1 MSGLL
6 VSYLLNMP
14 YLLPPSQPAPVVQR
28 SLSPEENSTPGLPFL
43 TGTAKF
49 SPQELEQLAV
59 QVRLASSAI
68 QASSTAALLGP
79 PLEIAPQWQQPA
91 RPTTSVGT
99 TGVSSSNPPITPP
112 LPRVADSRSLPAPI
126 SQREQGQDVTQSEQ
140 AQLRQNDSM
149 EAPIALNAKGD
160 RLPPVHQALTSLGN
174 SLIASGLDQLRLA
187 SRLPLAPQPSSDSK
201 PQPPQLTAKLLKSVA
216 QTPAAPTNAPEDTGE
231 EPIELNA
238 DRQEF
243 NEQQQTF
250 TAAGN
255 VIMRFRGAVLQT
267 NQLRVNL
274 RSRVAVAEGNISLTR
289 GQQVLQG
296 ERLEYSFAENRGSFQ
311 GARGTIN
318 IPTAARDISPN
329 LPTDVSAGSE
339 SFAERTQRQTLQV
352 QLTDAVQK
360 LRFEAERIEFDA
372 GGWQAQNIRIT
383 NDPFSP
389 PELEVRADKA
399 ALVQVS
405 PQEDRVTTSRPRIV
419 LDNGLSLPIL
429 KSQVAID
436 RQGRDPLKSAL
447 PRIGF
452 DLNERGGLF
461 ISRNFEFGP
470 AEQTGLSVAPQFL
483 VGRAFDTGNFNI
495 VDPDLY
501 GLSLRL
507 RSVLGPGQL
516 LTGFARLNSLE
527 PSQLADNSRARLT
540 LRQPVG
546 THTLTL
552 ESAYRD
558 RVFNGSLGEQT
569 IQSSLGAI
577 LASPVIPLGQTGLNL
592 SYQVGTQY
600 FTANTDPLGLSNT
613 DSLGRLQASA
623 ALNRGFNLWQGQA
636 LPATATGGLKYTPAP
651 VVPYLQLLAGVTG
664 VLNAYTNGDSQQTLT
679 GTVGVQGQIGHF
691 SRRFLDYTG
700 FNISYSQV
708 GLSGL
713 SPFLFDRVSDRKV
726 LSVGV
731 LQQVYGPVRVGVQ
744 AALNLDTGKAFDT
757 DYILD
762 YSRRTYGFTL
772 RYSPSREIAS
782 FNFRLSGFN
791 WTGDAEPFDA
801 EIRSVRNG
809 VQRINE

>member
-1 MSGLL
+1 
-6 VSYLLNMP
+6 MP
-14 YLLPPSQPAPVVQR
+14 YSLPPSQPASVVQQ
-28 SLSPEENSTPGLPFL
+28 SLSPEANSSTPKPAKSGIGNL
-43 TGTAKF
+43 TTQKA
-49 SPQELEQLAV
+49 EQLAV
-59 QVRLASSAI
+59 QERSASSAI
-68 QASSTAALLGP
+68 QSSTSAGVLA
-79 PLEIAPQWQQPA
+79 PLETAPQQELAYP
-91 RPTTSVGT
+91 PTSVEIADVT
-99 TGVSSSNPPITPP
+99 SNPPV
-112 LPRVADSRSLPAPI
+112 LSLVSRVADSTFLTNNFDL
-126 SQREQGQDVTQSEQ
+126 SQSKQARDATQRGQ
-140 AQLRQNDSM
+140 AQVRQSNST
-149 EAPIALNAKGD
+149 EASIALDAKGD
-160 RLPPVHQALTSLGN
+160 RLFRVHQALTSLGN
-174 SLIASGLDQLRLA
+174 SLIASGLDQLRLT
-187 SRLPLAPQPSSDSK
+187 SGLLPAQISSHSK
-201 PQPPQLTAKLLKSVA
+201 PQPQLTAKLLKSIS
-216 QTPAAPTNAPEDTGE
+216 QTPAPASSPEDTVE
-231 EPIELNA
+231 EPIELTA

-250 TAAGN
+250 TASGN

-274 RSRVAVAEGNISLTR
+274 RSRVAVAQGNISLTR

-296 ERLEYSFAENRGSFQ
+296 ERLEYNFAQNRGSFQ

-318 IPTAARDISPN
+318 IPTAARDISPD

-339 SFAERTQRQTLQV
+339 SFAERAQRQPLQV
-352 QLTDAVQK
+352 QVTDAIQK
-360 LRFEAERIEFDA
+360 LRFEAARIEFNA

-389 PELEVRADKA
+389 PELEVRAAKA

-419 LDNGLSLPIL
+419 LDHGLSLPIL
-429 KSQVAID
+429 KSQVKID
-436 RQGRDPLKSAL
+436 RQGRDPLRSAL
-447 PRIGF
+447 PRVGF

-461 ISRNFEFGP
+461 LGRNFEFGT
-470 AEQTGLSVAPQFL
+470 AEQTSLRVTPHFL
-483 VGRAFDTGNFNI
+483 LGRAFDTGINI

-507 RSVLGPGQL
+507 RSVLGPRRL
-516 LTGFARLNSLE
+516 LTGFATLNSLD
-527 PSQLADNSRARLT
+527 PSQLADSARARLT

-569 IQSSLGAI
+569 IQSSLGAV
-577 LASPVIPLGQTGLNL
+577 LASPVIPLAKTGLNL
-592 SYQVGTQY
+592 SYQIATQY
-600 FTANTDPLGLSNT
+600 FTANTALDSGNT
-613 DSLGRLQASA
+613 DSLGRLQAIA
-623 ALNRGFNLWQGQA
+623 ALSRGFNLWQGQA
-636 LPATATGGLKYTPAP
+636 LPATAIGGLKYTPAP
-651 VVPYLQLLAGVTG
+651 VVPYLQLLGGVTG
-664 VLNAYTNGDSQQTLT
+664 VLNAYTNSDTQQILT
-679 GTVGVQGQIGHF
+679 GTIGVQGQIGHF

-700 FNISYSQV
+700 FNLSYSQV

-713 SPFLFDRVSDRKV
+713 SPFLFDRVVDRKV

-744 AALNLDTGKAFDT
+744 AALNLDTGNAFDT

-772 RYSPSREIAS
+772 RYNPSREIAS

-791 WTGDAEPFDA
+791 WMGDAEPFDT

-809 VQRINE
+809 VQRTNE